1 MANDLVSTR
10 LNGVIRQLEAG
21 RPAFTSFIYAEK
33 ESAITFS
40 QSANDGVIFELEH
53 NPWDISALR
62 EALQF
67 MLNRRQIVLSGSLA
81 PKVTPMA
88 RIPASGDEKNQWFA
102 KQALDL
108 GCYGIVWPR
117 ISTVDQAAHAV
128 ASCRYARLPDK
139 PLYDPPGLRGDGP
152 MAAARYWGLTQQ
164 EYYRKADVWPLN
176 PEGEILVILMIEDTK
191 GIENLD
197 DILANVPGVGVVL
210 FGEGDLS
217 QELGVPRQYDHPLV
231 LDALRKVR
239 ETCKKYGVAVGH
251 PHVNAGNVERLI
263 DEGFNFLMTFPLRD
277 FSGVTKGLAYCGRG
291 A

>member
-1 MANDLVSTR
+1 MNDPTTTR
-10 LNGVIRQLEAG
+10 LNGVIRQLEAKK
-21 RPAFTSFIYAEK
+21 PAFTSFVYAEK

-40 QSANDGVIFELEH
+40 QSRNDGVVFELEH

-62 EALQF
+62 DSLQF
-67 MLNRRQIVLSGSLA
+67 MLNRRQIALSGSLA

-117 ISTVDQAAHAV
+117 ISTVDQAYHAV
-128 ASCRYARLPDK
+128 ASCRYARLAERDDYHPA
-139 PLYDPPGLRGDGP
+139 GLRGDGP

-176 PEGEILVILMIEDTK
+176 PEGEILVILMIEDLQ
-191 GIENLD
+191 GVENLD
-197 DILANVPGVGVVL
+197 AILSQVPGIGVCL
-210 FGEGDLS
+210 FGEGDFS
-217 QELGVPRQYDHPLV
+217 QEVGVPRQYDHPRV
-231 LDALRKVR
+231 LEALYHVR
-239 ETCKKYGVAVGH
+239 DTCQKHGVAVGH
-251 PHVNAGNVERLI
+251 PHVNAGNVERLV

-277 FSGVTKGLAYCGRG
+277 FSAVEKGLAYAGRAG
-291 A
+291 